1 MTDFAKM
8 PHSED
13 GEFVKARFAKLT
25 QLSPG
30 GPVAI
35 ILKVTID
42 SRDYQVWIDVDKV
55 PKNAD
60 ISARNQ
66 RDIRQFFKNVWQME
80 GDEDGK

>member
-1 MTDFAKM
+1 MVDM
-8 PHSED
+8 SRIPHSED

-25 QLSPG
+25 QLTPG

-35 ILKVTID
+35 MLKVTID

-60 ISARNQ
+60 NSARDQ

-80 GDEDGK
+80 GDEDRK